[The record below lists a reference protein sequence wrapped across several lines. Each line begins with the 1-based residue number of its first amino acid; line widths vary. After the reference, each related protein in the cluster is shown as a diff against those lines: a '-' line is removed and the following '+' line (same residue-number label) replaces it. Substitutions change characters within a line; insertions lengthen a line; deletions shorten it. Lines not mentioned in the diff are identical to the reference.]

1 MKFQCPKILKFH
13 GKLNSNQYSSI
24 HNNNTTTTPV
34 PSTSTS
40 NLLDKYVKYEYNEQ
54 NFIIT
59 FIIQLPNEGQF
70 GLDIYARDPD
80 YQTERRTMSHCCK
93 YIINYSK
100 TSIPSSAIETIN
112 SNKSEQTLSPR
123 TYTNDSSSLPL
134 PKIGGNK
141 ILLSQLGMS
150 PISHPDPSLTLHSIN
165 SIELQFQI
173 RKMVDFSFDLI
184 YHHTIPDIS
193 TRTLSINLNQR
204 LNASDYVTIKPN
216 GGFNVIFALNLP
228 KQGIYTF
235 TIYAAT
241 TTNDQNDK
249 QIGIINGQTELPAV
263 FTYLLR
269 YV

>member
-1 MKFQCPKILKFH
+1 M
-13 GKLNSNQYSSI
+13 
-24 HNNNTTTTPV
+24 
-34 PSTSTS
+34 PSTATS
-40 NLLDKYVKYEYNEQ
+40 NILDKYVKYEYNEHD
-54 NFIIT
+54 FVVI
-59 FIIQLPNEGQF
+59 FIIQLPNEGQY
-70 GLDIYARDPD
+70 GLDIYARDPQ

-100 TSIPSSAIETIN
+100 ASIAPPPPSIEPTNNNHLYSFDSTKQQPTNPSNNKPERSKSIGIGFFQSNYSILGPTSV
-112 SNKSEQTLSPR
+112 
-123 TYTNDSSSLPL
+123 PL

-141 ILLSQLGMS
+141 TLLSQLGMS
-150 PISHPDPSLTLHSIN
+150 PISHPDSTLTLHSTN

-184 YHHTIPDIS
+184 YHHTLSDLSPRTSS
-193 TRTLSINLNQR
+193 TNLNQR

-228 KQGIYTF
+228 KQGVYTF

-241 TTNDQNDK
+241 TTDRNETQL
-249 QIGIINGQTELPAV
+249 GINGQTELPAV
-263 FTYLLR
+263 FTYLLH

>member
-24 HNNNTTTTPV
+24 HNNNNTMPSSSTP
-34 PSTSTS
+34 
-40 NLLDKYVKYEYNEQ
+40 NILDKYVKYEYNEED
-54 NFIIT
+54 FVIT
-59 FIIQLPNEGQF
+59 FIIQLPNEGQY
-70 GLDIYARDPD
+70 GLDIYARDPE

-100 TSIPSSAIETIN
+100 TSTAIETTN
-112 SNKSEQTLSPR
+112 NKFERSVSPR
-123 TYTNDSSSLPL
+123 RYINDSTSLPL

-141 ILLSQLGMS
+141 NLLTQFGMS
-150 PISHPDPSLTLHSIN
+150 PISHPDPPLTLHSIN

-184 YHHTIPDIS
+184 YHHTLSDVS
-193 TRTLSINLNQR
+193 SRTPLKNLNQR

-228 KQGIYTF
+228 KQGVYTF

-241 TTNDQNDK
+241 TNHRNDAQSNT
-249 QIGIINGQTELPAV
+249 NGQPDLPAV
-263 FTYLLR
+263 YTYLLR